1 MSECAQVVPPF
12 RPALLTVTLFF
23 ISSLSA
29 PSTTSVALLTA
40 FAALPIQIY
49 SRSFM
54 SPAAAVESLK
64 LSLPRRDKD
73 NSNHAVLD
81 ERGVRR
87 CDSRYDLHDDDD
99 GGYDYAYLRRQ

>member
-12 RPALLTVTLFF
+12 RPAQLTVTLFF
-23 ISSLSA
+23 ISSLR
-29 PSTTSVALLTA
+29 TVR
-40 FAALPIQIY
+40 PIHDVR
-49 SRSFM
+49 RSFDCLRCIAY
-54 SPAAAVESLK
+54 SNLFTLFYVSSAAAAESLK

-87 CDSRYDLHDDDD
+87 CDSRYGLHDDDD
-99 GGYDYAYLRRQ
+99 DDDEAA

>member
-1 MSECAQVVPPF
+1 MSERARVVPPF

-23 ISSLSA
+23 ISPLSA
-29 PSTTSVALLTA
+29 PSSTSVALLTA

-54 SPAAAVESLK
+54 SPPAAAVESLK

-87 CDSRYDLHDDDD
+87 CDSRYGLHDDDD
-99 GGYDYAYLRRQ
+99 GDDEAA